1 MQDARI
7 RRNRRKET
15 GCILPL
21 RSQTR
26 SVMRA
31 LATATDAPF
40 LLIDRLTKLWIIL
53 CDFYDV
59 NVRCSFVETVSNVLT
74 PDPKS

>member
-1 MQDARI
+1 MRLGDSGYAG
-7 RRNRRKET
+7 RKDPVYSKE
-15 GCILPL
+15 GNGLY
-21 RSQTR
+21 SSSKKTR
-26 SVMRA
+26 CVSVMRI

-59 NVRCSFVETVSNVLT
+59 NCSAFLR
-74 PDPKS
+74 